1 MSNRIAVAAMMAAT
15 LAASACA
22 SSADDLA
29 GSEWR
34 PVAIGDAAVPED
46 VEIFVRFEADGAL
59 KGNGGCNN
67 FFGSY
72 QTSESSFEVGPL
84 GATRMA
90 CPEPIMD
97 MEDAFMGALQAGKSF
112 KRERIKL
119 ELFDEHGA
127 AVMTLAQRDAD

>member
-1 MSNRIAVAAMMAAT
+1 MPNRIAVAATMAAA
-15 LAASACA
+15 LVACA
-22 SSADDLA
+22 NAQAGGLV

-34 PVAIGDAAVPED
+34 PVSIGEAPVPED

-90 CPEPIMD
+90 CPEAIMD
-97 MEDAFMGALQAGKSF
+97 MEDAFMSALQAGKSF

-127 AVMTLAQRDAD
+127 AVMILAQRDAD